1 MKTIFTF
8 LGIWFV
14 ASILNGILSGLCI
27 EVVDNGTIGNAADG
41 IILSTIFSFVFSAP
55 LVGVV
60 WLITAVTQSTGKDGH
75 IVLQVALKS
84 ALLCS
89 TLGAVFFIY
98 TLGSEFKEAKYFVG
112 LCIIFSAFTAVL
124 LFRKQLKNNE

>member
-27 EVVDNGTIGNAADG
+27 EVVDNGTIGNAVGG
-41 IILSTIFSFVFSAP
+41 ITLSMIFSFIFSAP
-55 LVGVV
+55 LVGLV
-60 WLITAVTQSTGKDGH
+60 WLITAITQSTGKDGH
-75 IVLQVALKS
+75 TVFQIALKS
-84 ALLCS
+84 TLLCS
-89 TLGAVFFIY
+89 VLGAVFFIY
-98 TLGSEFKEAKYFVG
+98 TLGNEFKEAKYFVG

-124 LFRKQLKNNE
+124 LFRKQLKTNE